1 VSIREIELESEWKK
15 KTNWY
20 VFCRDMQSYVS
31 RLFLLMANESLKLVL
46 FVDNEPWTTKEN
58 LSKPAELWQLMLTQS
73 RVSPF
78 ANRKRKKFSGQ
89 LSREDLHSKAT
100 LTGDNSQQK
109 GSIPEQHE
117 SCDSGWLSLKR
128 YFQCQCKALVHVKK
142 PYHGLHGCV
151 TFEILWADVRGIN
164 YSNELQVR
172 SWALGSIFALTA
184 IMDSL
189 TWLCSSMCV
198 D

>member
-1 VSIREIELESEWKK
+1 LNLDGSPFFHNFTPDCAAERNSAVVYAAGGSEICIPW
-15 KTNWY
+15 
-20 VFCRDMQSYVS
+20 
-31 RLFLLMANESLKLVL
+31 NEGFADCDL
-46 FVDNEPWTTKEN
+46 
-58 LSKPAELWQLMLTQS
+58 QS

-100 LTGDNSQQK
+100 LTGDNSQRK

-117 SCDSGWLSLKR
+117 SSDSGWLSLKR
-128 YFQCQCKALVHVKK
+128 YFQCQCKALAHVKK

-172 SWALGSIFALTA
+172 SWALGSNSALTA

-189 TWLCSSMCV
+189 TWLCSSMCL